1 MPLIVD
7 KALTLLAMPVGTT
20 LVCALAAVIAWL
32 LRRRRLSGA
41 LAVAA
46 FAWLWFWATPLCAN
60 LALPLLGE
68 NHPLRRLDDL
78 PQADAIVVLA
88 GDVRAV
94 SASNPYPRLGRTG
107 DGIRHAVRL
116 LQAELAPVVIVS
128 GGVLG
133 RGQTLPMAQAMRD
146 ALLALGVPEHAVLVE
161 GRSRTTRE
169 NALFTAE
176 IAAER
181 DIETVLLV
189 AYDLHMRRSMATFR
203 KVGLAPVPAIYQNR
217 GDRPFPVL
225 DPLPSAAQLSRSSFV
240 LREWL
245 GLLVYRLRGW
255 A

>member
-7 KALTLLAMPVGTT
+7 KALTLLAMPVGTM
-20 LVCALAAVIAWL
+20 LVCALAAGIAWL
-32 LRRRRLSGA
+32 FRRRRLSGA
-41 LAVAA
+41 LAFAA

-60 LALPLLGE
+60 LALPLLSE

-94 SASNPYPRLGRTG
+94 SASNPYPRLGRTA
-107 DGIRHAVRL
+107 DGIHHAVRL
-116 LQAELAPVVIVS
+116 LHADLAPVVIVS

-133 RGQTLPMAQAMRD
+133 RGQTRPMAQAMRD

-203 KVGLAPVPAIYQNR
+203 KVGLAPIPAIYQDS
-217 GDRPFPVL
+217 GDRSFRAL
-225 DPLPSAAQLSRSSFV
+225 DPLPSVAQLNRSSFV
-240 LREWL
+240 IREWL

>member
-20 LVCALAAVIAWL
+20 IVCALAAGIAWL
-32 LRRRRLSGA
+32 FRRRRLSGA

-60 LALPLLGE
+60 LALPVLSE
-68 NHPLRRLDDL
+68 SYPLQRLDDL

-94 SASNPYPRLGRTG
+94 SASNPYPRLGRTA
-107 DGIRHAVRL
+107 DGIHHAVRL
-116 LQAELAPVVIVS
+116 LQAQLAPVVIVS

-133 RGQTLPMAQAMRD
+133 RGQTRPMAQAMRD
-146 ALLALGVPEHAVLVE
+146 ALLALGVPKDAVLVE

-181 DIETVLLV
+181 GIETVLLV

-203 KVGLAPVPAIYQNR
+203 KVGLTPVPAIYQDR

-225 DPLPSAAQLSRSSFV
+225 DPLPSASQLNRSSFV

-245 GLLVYRLRGW
+245 GLVVYRLRGW

>member
-20 LVCALAAVIAWL
+20 LVCALAAGTAWL
-32 LRRRRLSGA
+32 FRRRRLSGA

-46 FAWLWFWATPLCAN
+46 LAWLWFWATPLCAN
-60 LALPLLGE
+60 LALPVLSE
-68 NHPLRRLDDL
+68 NYPLRRIDDL
-78 PQADAIVVLA
+78 PRADAIVVLA

-94 SASNPYPRLGRTG
+94 SASNPYPRLGRTA
-107 DGIRHAVRL
+107 DGIHHAVRL

-133 RGQTLPMAQAMRD
+133 RGQTRPMAQAMRD

-176 IAAER
+176 IAAEKG
-181 DIETVLLV
+181 IETVLLV

-203 KVGLAPVPAIYQNR
+203 KVGLTPVPASYQDS
-217 GDRPFPVL
+217 GDRPFRAL
-225 DPLPSAAQLSRSSFV
+225 DPLPSATQLSRSSFV
-240 LREWL
+240 VREWL

>member
-7 KALTLLAMPVGTT
+7 KALTLLALPVGTT
-20 LVCALAAVIAWL
+20 IVCALVAGIAWL
-32 LRRRRLSGA
+32 FRRRRLSGA
-41 LAVAA
+41 LAFAA

-60 LALPLLGE
+60 LALPLLSE
-68 NHPLRRLDDL
+68 TYPLQRLDDL
-78 PQADAIVVLA
+78 LQADAIVVLA
-88 GDVRAV
+88 GDVRAG
-94 SASNPYPRLGRTG
+94 SERNPYPQLGRTA
-107 DGIRHAVRL
+107 DGINHAVRL
-116 LQAELAPVVIVS
+116 LQAELAPLVIVS

-133 RGQTLPMAQAMRD
+133 RGQTRPMAQAMRD
-146 ALLALGVPEHAVLVE
+146 ALLALGVPEHVVLVE

-176 IAAER
+176 IAAEKN
-181 DIETVLLV
+181 IETVLLV
-189 AYDLHMRRSMATFR
+189 AHDLHMRRSMAAFR
-203 KVGLAPVPAIYQNR
+203 KVGLTPVPAIYQDS
-217 GDRPFPVL
+217 GDGWFRVL